1 MKKLFVSKNFKDET
15 LHTISQV
22 NSILAEYRA
31 QGYDLSLRQVYY
43 QLVARDLLENTPR
56 SYKRLGNI
64 VSDGRLA
71 GLIDWEMIVDRG
83 RPVIYPSHWDSPADI
98 VRAAADSFRI
108 DKWEDQSAH
117 VEVMIEK
124 QALEGILIPVC
135 AELDI
140 RFTANKGY
148 SSQSAMYR
156 AGKRM
161 GKAVINGKDVYI
173 MYLGDHDPSGLDM
186 DRDILDRLSLFSG
199 EVIWSVER
207 LALTWDQIEEHQ
219 PPENPTKMKDSR
231 AKAYVL
237 EFGDSSWELDAMEPA
252 LLASLVR
259 DTVYEIR
266 DEELW
271 SEAEEHE
278 EKMKAELQEF
288 ADNYEDEE
296 SE

>member
-1 MKKLFVSKNFKDET
+1 MKELFVGKNFKDET
-15 LHTISQV
+15 LGIISQV

-43 QLVARDLLENTPR
+43 QLVTKNLIPNTPK
-56 SYKRLGNI
+56 SYKRLGSI
-64 VSDGRLA
+64 VSGGRLA

-83 RPVIYPSHWDSPADI
+83 RPVIFPSHWDSPADI

-108 DKWEDQSAH
+108 DKWEEQLSH

-135 AELDI
+135 DELDI

-161 GKAVINGKDVYI
+161 GKAVMNGKDVYVL
-173 MYLGDHDPSGLDM
+173 YLGDHDPSGLDM
-186 DRDILDRLSLFSG
+186 DRDILDRLSLFSS
-199 EVIWSVER
+199 EVIYSVKR
-207 LALTWDQIEEHQ
+207 LALTWGQIEEYQ
-219 PPENPTKMKDSR
+219 PPENPAKMKDTR
-231 AKAYVL
+231 AKAYVM

-271 SEAEEHE
+271 DEAVEREEE
-278 EKMKAELQEF
+278 MKAELQEF
-288 ADNYEDEE
+288 ADNYKGNE
-296 SE
+296 

>member
-1 MKKLFVSKNFKDET
+1 MKELFVSKNFKDIT
-15 LHTISQV
+15 LSTISQV
-22 NSILAEYRA
+22 NAILAEYRA

-43 QLVARDLLENTPR
+43 QLVARDLLENSSR

-83 RPVIYPSHWDSPADI
+83 RPVIFPSHWDSPADI

-108 DKWEDQSAH
+108 DKWEDQISH
-117 VEVMIEK
+117 VEVMVEK

-148 SSQSAMYR
+148 SSQSSMYR

-161 GKAVINGKDVYI
+161 SRAITGGKDIFVL
-173 MYLGDHDPSGLDM
+173 YLGDHDPSGLDM
-186 DRDILDRLSLFSG
+186 DRDILDRLSLFA
-199 EVIWSVER
+199 EKTIWSVER
-207 LALTWDQIEEHQ
+207 LALTWDQIEEHE
-219 PPENPTKMKDSR
+219 PPKNPAKLTDSR

-237 EFGDSSWELDAMEPA
+237 EFGDSSWELDALEPA
-252 LLASLVR
+252 LLAELVR
-259 DTVYEIR
+259 SAVHRIR
-266 DEELW
+266 DNDKW
-271 SEAEEHE
+271 SEAIDRENE
-278 EKMKAELQEF
+278 MKAELQKF
-288 ADNYEDEE
+288 ANNYRGNE
-296 SE
+296 

>member
-1 MKKLFVSKNFKDET
+1 MKELFVGKNFKDET
-15 LHTISQV
+15 LDIISQV

-43 QLVARDLLENTPR
+43 QLVTKNLIPNTPK
-56 SYKRLGNI
+56 SYKRLGSI
-64 VSDGRLA
+64 VSGGRLA

-83 RPVIYPSHWDSPADI
+83 RPVIFPSHWDSPADI

-108 DKWEDQSAH
+108 DKWEEQLSH

-135 AELDI
+135 DELDI

-161 GKAVINGKDVYI
+161 GKAVMNGKDVYVL
-173 MYLGDHDPSGLDM
+173 YLGDHDPSGLDM
-186 DRDILDRLSLFSG
+186 DRDILDRLSLFSS
-199 EVIWSVER
+199 EVIYSVKR
-207 LALTWDQIEEHQ
+207 LALTWGQIEEYQ
-219 PPENPTKMKDSR
+219 PPENPAKMKDTR
-231 AKAYVL
+231 AKAYVM

-271 SEAEEHE
+271 DEAVEREEE
-278 EKMKAELQEF
+278 MKAELQEF
-288 ADNYEDEE
+288 ADNYKGNE
-296 SE
+296 